1 MGPRDSD
8 RGANPR
14 NEPTWI
20 APAFWR
26 FDVIAGC
33 KLPATRGSRFRH
45 DVALKVKNALN
56 NNRMF
61 FVITQDRYTPD
72 AGREVELNLSTRF

>member
-1 MGPRDSD
+1 MARFGEKAT
-8 RGANPR
+8 GKCQ
-14 NEPTWI
+14 I

-26 FDVIAGC
+26 FDVIAGY
-33 KLPATRGSRFRH
+33 KVPAARGSRFRH
-45 DVALKVKNALN
+45 DIALKVKNALN

-72 AGREVELNLSTRF
+72 AGREVELNLTTRF